1 VDKKVRITDEE
12 LCVDNK
18 VRITDHKIVFVFLSC
33 IALHG
38 VSLDMFKAG
47 MIPS

>member
-18 VRITDHKIVFVFLSC
+18 VRITDL
-33 IALHG
+33 G
-38 VSLDMFKAG
+38 NSLCYSLVHCFAWCKFRHV
-47 MIPS
+47 